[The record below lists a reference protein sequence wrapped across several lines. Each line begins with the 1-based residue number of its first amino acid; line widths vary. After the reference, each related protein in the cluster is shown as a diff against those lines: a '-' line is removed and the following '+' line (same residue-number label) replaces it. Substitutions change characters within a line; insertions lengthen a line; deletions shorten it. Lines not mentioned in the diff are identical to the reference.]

1 MAAQIDYRSRARHTT
16 WRELVALVL
25 DAEGIPAR
33 PLAKIYRKPSEAFAA
48 PEEELL
54 LPDVQ
59 VEGLPLH
66 VRVTTGMPVSS
77 WMRALD
83 STNTEAD
90 LTGSKIGIV
99 VAHRREHPAAEG
111 IALLTLRDLA
121 KLIAL
126 VRG

>member
-1 MAAQIDYRSRARHTT
+1 MAAQIDYRSRARHST
-16 WRELVALVL
+16 WRELVALAL
-25 DAEGIPAR
+25 DAEGVPSE
-33 PLAKIYRKPSEAFAA
+33 PLTKVYRKPSENFAA
-48 PEEELL
+48 PEEEHLS
-54 LPDVQ
+54 PDVRID
-59 VEGLPLH
+59 GMPIHL
-66 VRVTTGMPVSS
+66 RVTTGTPVSS

-90 LTGSKIGIV
+90 LMGSKIGVV

-126 VRG
+126 ARG